1 MNKQLKRSLT
11 TMGKA
16 WFISRLYYEEIDNKH
31 QNWRLAETLASR
43 ECCFKKVKNLCLD
56 LLLDIRK
63 NCSAVRLA
71 TNKIGLSAERLNAM
85 LEELIKKLSL

>member
-31 QNWRLAETLASR
+31 QNWR
-43 ECCFKKVKNLCLD
+43 
-56 LLLDIRK
+56 
-63 NCSAVRLA
+63 
-71 TNKIGLSAERLNAM
+71 
-85 LEELIKKLSL
+85 KL